1 MTEGIL
7 DELRTRFRE
16 TTAERLLEMFSEL
29 DALDRDN
36 ADAASLQALLRN
48 FHALSGLGS
57 TCGYPRITDL
67 GDEGESAILPLQ
79 RRGGVPSPSML
90 ERWRTLTNEVQRELA
105 ADDAEPAGVSE
116 EEQAGFDVLVVEND
130 AELAATLSSALQEQ
144 AMGVRVVS
152 TCAEGM
158 VALERRVP
166 GALIFDAVLPDGTGY
181 EVLEAMRARNGGDS
195 AGAIVLSEPLNFVD
209 KLRAMRGGADAF
221 VNKPLDL
228 QGVVRRVQAFRAR
241 RELPPR
247 RILAVE
253 DDATQRFLLQR
264 VLGSAGYEVAVCS
277 DPNLF
282 EQKLLEFMPDLVLMD
297 VYLSDDDVRGYD
309 LVRYVR
315 QNELF
320 AGLPV
325 IFVTS
330 ATERKARLESATS
343 GGDLLISKP
352 VDWQMLLAQIESLLQ
367 RAAVLRDRA
376 ERDVLTGLLTRA
388 MFESRANQRLGRS
401 GSAALALIDVDHF
414 KSVNDTHGHLS
425 GDRVLSS
432 LGALLRRCVRP
443 SDAAGRYG
451 GEEFALL
458 LEGVTGEQ
466 AVPIV
471 ERMLAEFA
479 AIEQGPVGK
488 VTFSAGAATLEGSFD
503 ATFRR
508 ADAALY
514 EAKRSGRARVVG
526 A

>member
-1 MTEGIL
+1 MLE
-7 DELRTRFRE
+7 ELRVRFRE
-16 TTAERLLEMFSEL
+16 STAERLREMFQQL
-29 DALDRDN
+29 DALDRDP
-36 ADAASLQALLRN
+36 ADAASLQALLRH
-48 FHALSGLGS
+48 FHALSGLGA
-57 TCGYPRITDL
+57 TCGYLRITEL
-67 GDEGESAILPLQ
+67 GDEAEGAMLPMQ
-79 RRGGVPSPSML
+79 RSGAVPPTSML
-90 ERWRTLTNEVQRELA
+90 GHWRALANDVQRELLGE
-105 ADDAEPAGVSE
+105 DAETMTAKEEKAG
-116 EEQAGFDVLVVEND
+116 GFDVLIVESD
-130 AELAATLSSALQEQ
+130 AESVSTLTGALQEQ
-144 AMGVRVVS
+144 GVAARVAS

-158 VALERRVP
+158 AALDARMP
-166 GALIFDAVLPDGTGY
+166 DALIFDAVMPDGNGY
-181 EVLEAMRARNGGDS
+181 EVLEAMRAHSGGDA

-209 KLRAMRGGADAF
+209 RLRAMRGGADAF
-221 VNKPLDL
+221 VNNPLDL
-228 QGVVRRVQAFRAR
+228 QGVIRRVLAFRSR

-264 VLGSAGYEVAVCS
+264 VLGGAGYEVAVCS

-282 EQKLLEFMPDLVLMD
+282 EQTLLEFMPDLVLMD
-297 VYLSDDDVRGYD
+297 VYLSDNDVRGYD

-352 VDWQMLLAQIESLLQ
+352 VDWQMLLAQVESLLQ
-367 RAAVLRDRA
+367 RATVMRDRA
-376 ERDVLTGLLTRA
+376 ERDVLTGLATRA
-388 MFESRANQRLGRS
+388 VFEARARQRLGRT
-401 GSAALALIDVDHF
+401 GPAALALVDIDRF
-414 KSVNDTHGHLS
+414 KSINDTHGHQS

-443 SDAAGRYG
+443 SDVAGRYG

-471 ERMLAEFA
+471 ERMLTEFA
-479 AIEQGPVGK
+479 AIEHGAVGK

-514 EAKRSGRARVVG
+514 EAKRSGRARVIG

>member
-1 MTEGIL
+1 
-7 DELRTRFRE
+7 
-16 TTAERLLEMFSEL
+16 MFVQL
-29 DALDRDN
+29 DALDRDP
-36 ADAASLQALLRN
+36 ADATSLQALLRN
-48 FHALSGLGS
+48 FHALSGLGA
-57 TCGYPRITDL
+57 TCGYPRITEL
-67 GDEGESAILPLQ
+67 GDEAEGAILPIQ
-79 RRGGVPSPSML
+79 RRGTIPSTEML
-90 ERWRTLTNEVQRELA
+90 ERWRSLADEVQRELA
-105 ADDAEPAGVSE
+105 GDREKSAGMSE
-116 EEQAGFDVLVVEND
+116 ERADGFDVLIVGND
-130 AELAATLSSALQEQ
+130 AELSTTLSRALQEQ
-144 AMGVRVVS
+144 AMSVRIAS
-152 TCAEGM
+152 TSAEAM
-158 VALERRVP
+158 AMLDRRIP
-166 GALIFDAVLPDGTGY
+166 NALIFDAMLPDGSGY
-181 EVLEAMRARNGGDS
+181 EVLESLRARNGGEA
-195 AGAIVLSEPLNFVD
+195 AGAMVLSEPLHFAD

-221 VNKPLDL
+221 AKNPLDL
-228 QGVVRRVQAFRAR
+228 QGIVRRVLGYRVR

-264 VLGSAGYEVAVCS
+264 ILIGAGYEVSVCS

-282 EQKLLEFMPDLVLMD
+282 EQMLFEFMPDLVLMD
-297 VYLSDDDVRGYD
+297 VYLSDEDVRGYD

-330 ATERKARLESATS
+330 ATERKARLESAMS

-352 VDWQMLLAQIESLLQ
+352 VDWQMLLAQIDSLLQ

-388 MFESRANQRLGRS
+388 MFEARARQRLDRS
-401 GSAALALIDVDHF
+401 GSAALALIDVDRF
-414 KSVNDTHGHLS
+414 KSINDTHGHLA

-471 ERMLAEFA
+471 ERMLNEFA
-479 AIEQGPVGK
+479 AIEHGSIGK